1 MKFHGG
7 TCENING
14 ELLDYEIIQHENN
27 LITECRLKRRVVHFK
42 KWIIS
47 TIIFTYL
54 AAIIGI
60 HTKVKLKSFVINYKD
75 NLFIG

>member
-27 LITECRLKRRVVHFK
+27 LSTECRLKRRTIHLQN
-42 KWIIS
+42 WILS
-47 TIIFTYL
+47 TISFTYL
-54 AAIIGI
+54 AALIGV
-60 HTKVKLKSFVINYKD
+60 HKKVNQIQINH
-75 NLFIG
+75 

>member
-1 MKFHGG
+1 MKFNGG
-7 TCENING
+7 TCENIYG

-27 LITECRLKRRVVHFK
+27 LITECRLQRRSVQVK

-54 AAIIGI
+54 AALIDI
-60 HTKVKLKSFVINYKD
+60 HKKVNIFLFELFLKNQFNY
-75 NLFIG
+75 F

>member
-1 MKFHGG
+1 MKFSGG
-7 TCENING
+7 TCENIYG

-27 LITECRLKRRVVHFK
+27 LITECRLQRRSVQFK

-54 AAIIGI
+54 AALIDV
-60 HTKVKLKSFVINYKD
+60 HKKVKILRIELFLKIN
-75 NLFIG
+75 